1 MYLMTSEFVTV
12 GHPDRTCDQVA
23 AEIINEI
30 YKKDGKAAHA
40 AIEVAMF
47 NKRCLIGGEATTT
60 LTADDI
66 IGIAKH
72 AVAAVGYDKEYR
84 KRFSLEDCYVADDYE
99 YEYVVNRQSPDIAQ
113 GVGSDRGWNDQG
125 IYFGYAEN
133 TNTTRLGLAHAIAK
147 YLGDE
152 LYVEGLKAES
162 IFGIDIKTQ
171 VTVRLVDS
179 TTPDAITAITIAAP
193 VLAGTPTEEARAK
206 IKEVAESVLA
216 RSQYANLLTP
226 DIKWIINGTGAYTI
240 HGSKGDSSL
249 TGRKIVVNG
258 FGGYAP
264 HGGGSAIKPAHA
276 SDRMLPLVGRYIAKA
291 VVDAGLAHRC
301 TVSLATAIGQKELQ
315 SLRID
320 THGKAPDLEETL
332 VKFFEEKLDFSP
344 AGINALFQ
352 TYDKNNFDDVVFS
365 NFMGGD
371 KTTQPWE
378 NTAEIAEEL
387 TRFSRAAN

>member
-1 MYLMTSEFVTV
+1 MSYLMTSEFVTV
-12 GHPDRTCDQVA
+12 GHPDRVCDQVA

-47 NKRCLIGGEATTT
+47 NKRCLIGGEATTS
-60 LTADDI
+60 LTEDDI
-66 IGIAKH
+66 VAIAKH
-72 AVAAVGYDKEYR
+72 AVASVGYNDKYR
-84 KRFSLEDCYVADDYE
+84 KRFSEKDCYVAADYE

-125 IYFGYAEN
+125 IYFGYAESSN
-133 TNTTRLGLAHAIAK
+133 DTRMGYAHAVAK
-147 YLGDE
+147 YLGDS
-152 LYVEGLKAES
+152 LYIEGLKEDS

-171 VTVRLVDS
+171 VTVQTNS
-179 TTPDAITAITIAAP
+179 NTNEPEIITAITIAAP
-193 VLAGTPTEEARAK
+193 VLAGTPTEEARAA
-206 IKEVAESVLA
+206 IKTVAEAALA
-216 RSQYANLLTP
+216 NSNYKNLLNEN
-226 DIKWIINGTGAYTI
+226 IKWIINGTGAYTI
-240 HGSKGDSSL
+240 HGSMGDSSL

-291 VVDAGLAHRC
+291 VVDAEIATRC

-320 THGKAPDLEETL
+320 THGACNAQTEKEL
-332 VKFFEEKLDFSP
+332 VDFFNKNIDFSP
-344 AGINALFQ
+344 AGINDLFD
-352 TYDKNNFDDVVFS
+352 TYEKNNFDDVVFS
-365 NFMGGD
+365 N
-371 KTTQPWE
+371 
-378 NTAEIAEEL
+378 
-387 TRFSRAAN
+387 